1 MPPKVNKTTASLT
14 SSTVEAEDQ
23 RNEMLEDIRRIV
35 REVIQDEVSSLKTD
49 IQLAIAPVR
58 AELDECKTQLADHEE
73 GLNTLAAR
81 IDSLEARSTQ
91 LAKDNAKL
99 QLKTDDLENR
109 GRRCNLRIVG
119 IPEGVEQGKPT
130 TFISN
135 MLHKLFTGPGGL
147 EKAPVL
153 DRAHR
158 VPASR
163 PKDGERP
170 RSFLWKVHL
179 FQVKEEI
186 LKLSRQKGKLVLGGT
201 QIFIFPDYSAD
212 LDKRRAAYNEVKAVL
227 RKADVRY
234 GLLYPARLRITFG
247 SETRIFDSPQSAME
261 YYTTKIK
268 PPPKIC
274 EHLCCL
280 CQAGRLLNQGV
291 VYHGLEIGIGMLRVD
306 ETVGNGNALCRD
318 VV

>member
-14 SSTVEAEDQ
+14 SSTVEANDQ
-23 RNEMLEDIRRIV
+23 RNNMLEDIRRIV

-81 IDSLEARSTQ
+81 IDSLEARCTQ

-99 QLKTDDLENR
+99 QLKMDDLENR
-109 GRRCNLRIVG
+109 VRRCNLLIVG
-119 IPEGVEQGKPT
+119 IPEGVEQGNPIPSSLT
-130 TFISN
+130 C
-135 MLHKLFTGPGGL
+135 FTNCLPDRGGL

-153 DRAHR
+153 DRAHC

-163 PKDGERP
+163 PKYGERP
-170 RSFLWKVHL
+170 CSLLCKVHI

-212 LDKRRAAYNEVKAVL
+212 LDKRRAAYHEVKAVL

-268 PPPKIC
+268 HTA
-274 EHLCCL
+274 E
-280 CQAGRLLNQGV
+280 N
-291 VYHGLEIGIGMLRVD
+291 M
-306 ETVGNGNALCRD
+306 
-318 VV
+318 

>member
-1 MPPKVNKTTASLT
+1 
-14 SSTVEAEDQ
+14 
-23 RNEMLEDIRRIV
+23 MLEDIRRIV

-119 IPEGVEQGKPT
+119 IPEGVEQGNPT

-135 MLHKLFTGPGGL
+135 MLHELFTGL

-170 RSFLWKVHL
+170 RSFLCKVHL
-179 FQVKEEI
+179 FQVKEE
-186 LKLSRQKGKLVLGGT
+186 K
-201 QIFIFPDYSAD
+201 Y
-212 LDKRRAAYNEVKAVL
+212 
-227 RKADVRY
+227 
-234 GLLYPARLRITFG
+234 
-247 SETRIFDSPQSAME
+247 
-261 YYTTKIK
+261 
-268 PPPKIC
+268 
-274 EHLCCL
+274 
-280 CQAGRLLNQGV
+280 
-291 VYHGLEIGIGMLRVD
+291 
-306 ETVGNGNALCRD
+306 
-318 VV
+318 

>member
-1 MPPKVNKTTASLT
+1 MPPKVNKTTASLA
-14 SSTVEAEDQ
+14 SSVVEAKDQ
-23 RNEMLEDIRRIV
+23 RNNMLEDIRRIV

-58 AELDECKTQLADHEE
+58 AELDECKTQIADHEV

-81 IDSLEARSTQ
+81 IDTLEARSTQ

-119 IPEGVEQGKPT
+119 IPEGVEQGNPT
-130 TFISN
+130 TLISN
-135 MLHKLFTGPGGL
+135 MLHELFAGL

-170 RSFLWKVHL
+170 RSFLCKVHL

-201 QIFIFPDYSAD
+201 QMFIFPDYSAD
-212 LDKRRAAYNEVKAVL
+212 LDKRRAAYNE
-227 RKADVRY
+227 
-234 GLLYPARLRITFG
+234 
-247 SETRIFDSPQSAME
+247 
-261 YYTTKIK
+261 
-268 PPPKIC
+268 
-274 EHLCCL
+274 
-280 CQAGRLLNQGV
+280 
-291 VYHGLEIGIGMLRVD
+291 
-306 ETVGNGNALCRD
+306 
-318 VV
+318 